1 MKFNVIEQS
10 GNLVNNNNAEKENDL
25 EWLEKIRKYYAGE
38 MHSHSKKSNRSEIG
52 GSEDGDLYNYNSLM
66 RYADKLGLDF
76 VVFSE
81 HASSPGKPELLE
93 EKSLICASL
102 EAQQNDIDEINNSNK
117 YSPIAFSAVEASIFF
132 DKDNKAILDVP
143 DSVLAKLDLV
153 IASRHSISEQ
163 LEPDKIKESLLMAI
177 RNPEVDIIGH
187 PYRGIEF
194 YNNDWNYFKKYFR
207 KDPVINEELKKMD
220 EEKDWDK
227 IKQIIGKTELSDD
240 ARAGE
245 LHEMF
250 SNLKGK
256 YWEMWDEV
264 LDEMETRGKIFE
276 INLNVISPNKE
287 FYRSLLEKA
296 AQRKDLMFSIAY
308 DFHNLSQR
316 EGFEKDGKK
325 RLKDGRDK
333 AVRRLLELA
342 DLLEELDIHPR
353 RVVNSSLD
361 NLREFIINREK
372 KRNIQVLREKGYEKY
387 CSVEQ
392 LDEKLNQDIVSMEVK
407 EIGTVDGEISKFQ
420 IKCISSDGQEYYF
433 RKNTDYDIERVFNLM
448 KLLNSGDRNL
458 TNKPLYLS
466 ENKDVLAYENIDGD
480 VGRDKLITG
489 TEDERKVLAEETAN
503 LIKNIHELDIN
514 KFASVINIDNYNL
527 ENIRKSTKIDLIDAI
542 GAKDESIGQKLNS
555 VYGELVKKE
564 TEILEKSE
572 KVLIHGDFHPGNI
585 LLNNQKDVQ
594 LIDFKNMTIG
604 VKERDIASM
613 LEQVYAQ
620 CGQGEGKKMEESEVL
635 KWQED
640 FLKNYKD
647 EIDSQK
653 IIFYRAWISFRNSI
667 YLFCK
672 YYMNKNKDIDI
683 KNARLFLGNAVKY
696 LEEYKNSL
704 SA

>member
-1 MKFNVIEQS
+1 MKFNAIEQP
-10 GNLVNNNNAEKENDL
+10 GNSVNNNNPEKENDL
-25 EWLEKIRKYYAGE
+25 EWLEKIRKYYVGE
-38 MHSHSKKSNRSEIG
+38 MHSHSQKSNRSEMG
-52 GSEDGDLYNYNSLM
+52 GSEDGSLHNYNSLM

-81 HASSPGKPELLE
+81 HASSPGNPELLE
-93 EKSLICASL
+93 EKSLICSSL
-102 EAQQNDIDEINNSNK
+102 EEQQNDIDEINNSNK

-132 DKDNKAILDVP
+132 NEDNRAVLDVP

-153 IASRHSISEQ
+153 IASRHSISEK
-163 LEPDKIKESLLMAI
+163 LEPDKIKESLLTAI

-194 YNNDWNYFKKYFR
+194 YNNDWNYFKKYFL
-207 KDPVINEELKKMD
+207 KDPAINEELKKMD
-220 EEKDWDK
+220 DEKDWDK
-227 IKQIIGKTELSDD
+227 IKQIIGKTELSGD
-240 ARAGE
+240 ARVGE

-264 LDEMETRGKIFE
+264 LDEMETHGKIFE
-276 INLNVISPNKE
+276 INLNVISPGKE

-296 AQRKDLMFSIAY
+296 AQRKDLMFSISY

-316 EGFEKDGKK
+316 DGFEKDDKK

-333 AVRRLLELA
+333 AIRRLLDLT
-342 DLLEELDIHPR
+342 DLLEELDIDPK

-361 NLREFIINREK
+361 NLREFIADREK
-372 KRNIQVLREKGYEKY
+372 ERNIQVLRDKGYETY

-392 LDEKLNQDIVSMEVK
+392 LSKKLNQDIVSLEVK
-407 EIGTVDGEISKFQ
+407 EVGVVAGKISKFQ
-420 IKCISSDGQEYYF
+420 LKCTASDGREYYF
-433 RKNTDYDIERVFNLM
+433 KENADYNSERVFNLM
-448 KLLNSGDRNL
+448 KLLNSGDKNL

-489 TEDERKVLAEETAN
+489 TEDERKVLAEKTAN
-503 LIKNIHELDIN
+503 LIKNIHGLDIN

-542 GAKDESIGQKLNS
+542 SAKDESIGQKLNS
-555 VYGELVKKE
+555 VYEELAKKE

-585 LLNNQKDVQ
+585 LLNNENETQ

-620 CGQGEGKKMEESEVL
+620 CGNREGEKMEENEIL

-647 EIDSQK
+647 DIDSQK
-653 IIFYRAWISFRNSI
+653 IIFYRAWISFRNSV
-667 YLFCK
+667 YCFSK
-672 YYMNKNKDIDI
+672 YYMDKNKDVDI
-683 KNARLFLGNAVKY
+683 KNARLFLDNAVKH
-696 LEEYKNSL
+696 LEEYKNNL